1 MSPRTEAKNS
11 EIRQESMKK
20 IMDAAFRLI
29 AKKGYESASVAEI
42 AAAAGVSKGLL
53 YNYFKSK
60 QDLVEKLLTNAVD
73 QADAVMEELITD
85 DPAVTFE
92 NIIRWLFRE
101 LKERPDYFRL
111 LMELTFKID
120 QFEFV
125 RNMAAQKYQGY
136 LAFLEDILRRLDVA
150 DARGE
155 AKMLTALFDGIGIQ
169 YVVIKGTYPIDDLE
183 EFLVNKYCRKT
194 TSL

>member
-1 MSPRTEAKNS
+1 MSPRTEGKNS
-11 EIRQESMKK
+11 EIRKESQQK
-20 IMDAAFRLI
+20 IMDAAFVLI
-29 AKKGYESASVAEI
+29 ARKGYESTSIAEI

-60 QDLVEKLLTNAVD
+60 QDLVEKLVTNAVNE
-73 QADAVMEELITD
+73 ADAVMEELITD

-92 NIIRWLFRE
+92 NIMRWLFRE
-101 LKERPDYFRL
+101 LRERPDYFRL
-111 LMELTFKID
+111 LMELTLKID

-150 DARGE
+150 DAQGE

-169 YVVIKGTYPIDDLE
+169 YVVIKGAYPIDDLE
-183 EFLVNKYCRKT
+183 EFLINKYCRKK